1 MKKIFLIGLAA
12 TAMLASCSNDETVE
26 MAQQKAIGFS
36 NAFVN
41 NGTRSIVDPSFTT
54 TSLEDFAVYGF
65 TQNGQ
70 IFKGDKVHK
79 GGSASTGWSYDALQY
94 WVPGNTYTFGAIAP
108 YSVATNVSNVAL
120 PENATKVEMTVA
132 FTNTDADQVDLLHA
146 EPAQIAGT
154 EVTETYQTPVGM
166 TFNHQLSKVKFSFK
180 NAVGKG
186 YNVKVSNVKI
196 TDAYTNGTL
205 TVAVAGNTWSNQA
218 SNTLELDFGNVVA
231 DDATADEAAF
241 IANDATLESYNEKLM
256 IPTDNTA
263 EYTVTFDAY
272 LYQGDVLL
280 NKDGVAY
287 SHTTT
292 IKGVELKLGYCYHFK
307 ATLTHENI
315 VDPENPLKL
324 IKFTVDGVEDWN
336 QDEVDQTLDVPTTQS
351 GN

>member
-1 MKKIFLIGLAA
+1 MKKLFMIGLAA

-54 TSLEDFAVYGF
+54 NTLENFAVYGF

-70 IFKGDKVHK
+70 IFKGDKVYK
-79 GGSASTGWSYDALQY
+79 GGSASTGWSYDVLQY

-120 PENATKVEMTVA
+120 PKNATKVEMAVA
-132 FTNTDADQVDLLHA
+132 FTNTDANQVDLLHA
-146 EPAQIAGT
+146 APMQIAGT
-154 EVTETYQTPVGM
+154 DVTKTYSTPVSM
-166 TFNHQLSKVKFSFK
+166 TFNHQLSKVKFSFE
-180 NAVGKG
+180 NAVGEG

-205 TVAVAGNTWSNQA
+205 TVAATGNTWGEQKN
-218 SNTLELDFGNVVA
+218 NNLELNFGNVVA
-231 DDATADEAAF
+231 NDAKADEAAF
-241 IANDATLESYNEKLM
+241 IANAATLESYNEKLM
-256 IPTDNTA
+256 IPMGATA
-263 EYTVTFDAY
+263 TYTVTFKAE

-280 NKDGVAY
+280 GSYNHNVK
-287 SHTTT
+287 
-292 IKGVELKLGYCYHFK
+292 IENVEFKLGYCYDFK
-307 ATLTHENI
+307 ASLTHENI
-315 VDPENPLKL
+315 TDKPLNPIEFKV
-324 IKFTVDGVEDWN
+324 TNVEDWN
-336 QDEVDQTLDVPTTQS
+336 DTDIEQELDVPTTQS